1 MFGHRLAFSGGITL
15 PRHEPR
21 SGELLIRQMSFAPLL
36 HLPLRQHAG
45 SAAVAAVRAGD
56 EVARGQL
63 LARGEHELSLPLH
76 SPATGRV
83 VSIVEQP
90 DSRGSTVPV
99 ICLAPFPGDT
109 QEYPVGPGWDPES
122 SSAERLLDAIRAA
135 GIVGQG
141 GEGRPTVAGLRATAA
156 GGVAMLVLNG
166 IEEEP
171 AFSRVPAI
179 LRAHRDDVLMGV
191 RYLVKATGAARVV
204 LAVEQMDGEAA
215 RSLLAAAAP
224 GLPMGLRVL
233 PARYPQGA
241 EVLLLRVLADGRA
254 TVDGRSGDAL
264 CINLVTAAEIGRLL
278 AHAHGMTDQ
287 VISLA
292 GGALREPGNYR
303 VPLGTPVRFVLQQAG
318 LCAEPVRVV
327 QGGLMRGQALASLD
341 LPITKGITGLV
352 ALGPDEA
359 AMPEPSLPCVRC
371 GECLTACPM
380 QLHPAQLGLLA
391 RKAEFKAMHEEFDL
405 DACFE
410 CGCCDYV
417 CPSRIPLV
425 QLFRAAKAQWRRH
438 QPLAA
443 GESAS

>member
-1 MFGHRLAFSGGITL
+1 M
-15 PRHEPR
+15 
-21 SGELLIRQMSFAPLL
+21 LIRQTAFAPLL

-63 LARGEHELSLPLH
+63 LALGEHELALPLH

-90 DSRGSTVPV
+90 DPRGGTVTV

-109 QEYPVGPGWDPES
+109 QEYPLGRGWDPGS
-122 SSAERLLDAIRAA
+122 SSAASLCDAIRAA

-141 GEGRPTVAGLRATAA
+141 GEARPTYAGLRTAAA
-156 GGVAMLVLNG
+156 GGVATLVLNG

-171 AFSRVPAI
+171 AFSRIPGI
-179 LRAHRDDVLMGV
+179 LGAHRDDVLMGV

-204 LAVEQMDGEAA
+204 LAVEQHDGETAK
-215 RSLLAAAAP
+215 SLVEAAAP
-224 GLPMGLRVL
+224 GLSIGLRVL

-241 EVLLLRVLADGRA
+241 EMLLLRVLADGPA
-254 TVDGRSGDAL
+254 AVDGGSGDAL
-264 CINLVTAAEIGRLL
+264 CVNLVTAGEVGRLL
-278 AHAHGMTDQ
+278 AHGQGVTDQ

-303 VPLGTPVRFVLQQAG
+303 VPLGTPVKFVLEQAG
-318 LCAEPVRVV
+318 LLVEPVRVV
-327 QGGLMRGQALASLD
+327 EGGLMRGQALASLE
-341 LPITKGITGLV
+341 LPVTKGMTGLV

-359 AMPEPSLPCVRC
+359 AMPEPTLPCVRC

-391 RKAEFKAMHEEFDL
+391 RKAEFKAMHEGYDL
-405 DACFE
+405 DRCIE

-425 QLFRAAKAQWRRH
+425 QLFRAAKAHWRRH
-438 QPLAA
+438 QPIATSERAA
-443 GESAS
+443 